1 MILSEL
7 AAFYQRMLEERD
19 AALPRPGY
27 SRELIGFVLVLTPQ
41 GDLQDILP
49 RLDDKGKA
57 LPMLVPAP
65 QKQSGSGISPNF
77 FWDNTGYLLGVD
89 GKGKPERSAKTFA
102 AFRQVHTALARDTG
116 NERLKAVAAFLAAW
130 HAGQWA
136 DQEIGPLILDK
147 NGVFKIEGDEGFLHE
162 QPDIRSIWEQLR
174 RRDEAQESTGT
185 CLVTGETAPIA
196 RIHPSVKGVSGANPT
211 GAALVSFNCDAFE
224 SYGKSQSFNAPVS
237 VEAAQAYTAA
247 LNFMLRKDS
256 GHCLRLG
263 STSLVFWAERPG
275 PAPKAFEAS
284 LFYKEDAEDEA
295 LEDSARIAEDR
306 ELLGKTRAVLR
317 ALRDGRKPA
326 DSDLAALDAAE
337 TRFFLLGLKPNQAR
351 LGINLWLISSFGQL
365 LQHLGR
371 YYRDLA
377 IVPQYPNDPPL
388 PPLWALL
395 RELAPQGKADNIP
408 ASLSDALTRAVLS
421 GGRYPENLLSI
432 VLQRIRADKNIS
444 YLRAALLKAFLLR
457 NHPSQGAWTM
467 ELDDSRKDTP
477 YLLGRLFSL
486 LEKTQIDAMGA
497 VGASIKDRYI
507 GAASATP
514 LLVFPQLLRLAQHH
528 ISKAD
533 RGRYDENN
541 IAQVMQ
547 GIKAFP
553 AHLSLPEQGDFFIGY
568 YHQRVANYQ
577 KKEKE

>member
-7 AAFYQRMLEERD
+7 AAFYQRMLEQRD
-19 AALPRPGY
+19 ADLPRPGY

-41 GDLQDILP
+41 GGLRDILP
-49 RLDDKGKA
+49 LLDDKGKA
-57 LPMLVPAP
+57 RPMLVPAP

-102 AFRQVHTALARDTG
+102 AFRQAHAALARDTG
-116 NERLKAVAAFLAAW
+116 NERLKALAAFLEAW
-130 HAGQWA
+130 RPEQWA
-136 DQEIGPLILDK
+136 DLQIGPLILDK
-147 NGVFKIEGDEGFLHE
+147 NGVIKIEGDEGFLHE
-162 QPDIRSIWEQLR
+162 QPDIRSIWERLR
-174 RRDEAQESTGT
+174 RRGETQESTGT

-196 RIHPSVKGVSGANPT
+196 RIHPAVRGVSGANPT

-237 VEAAQAYTAA
+237 IEAAAAYTAA
-247 LNFMLRKDS
+247 LNFLLRKDS

-263 STSLVFWAERPG
+263 ATSLVFWTERPG
-275 PAPKAFEAS
+275 PAAKAFEAS
-284 LFYKEDAEDEA
+284 LFFEEDAEDEA
-295 LEDSARIAEDR
+295 LEGSAQIAEDR

-351 LGINLWLISSFGQL
+351 LGVNLWQVSSFEQL
-365 LQHLGR
+365 LQRLGH

-457 NHPSQGAWTM
+457 NHSSQGAWTM

-486 LEKTQIDAMGA
+486 LEKTQSDA
-497 VGASIKDRYI
+497 VGAVSASIKNRYI

-533 RGRYDENN
+533 YGKYNDDK
-541 IAQVMQ
+541 IAQVIQ
-547 GIKAFP
+547 GIDIFP

>member
-7 AAFYQRMLEERD
+7 AAFYQRMLEEGD

-41 GDLQDILP
+41 GDLRGILP

-102 AFRQVHTALARDTG
+102 AFRQAHTALARDTG

-130 HAGQWA
+130 HAEQWA
-136 DQEIGPLILDK
+136 DREIGPLILDK

-174 RRDEAQESTGT
+174 RRDETQESTGT

-237 VEAAQAYTAA
+237 IEAAAAYTAA
-247 LNFMLRKDS
+247 LNFMLCKDS

-284 LFYKEDAEDEA
+284 LFYKEDEEDEA
-295 LEDSARIAEDR
+295 LEDSAQIAEDR

-351 LGINLWLISSFGQL
+351 LGINLWQISSFGQL
-365 LQHLGR
+365 LQRLGR

-528 ISKAD
+528 IGKAD